1 MDFNIS
7 ILYFNNCAPN
17 DLPWYWGCMISQ
29 LIFPLALSISGDLGY
44 QHIEAF
50 DNKDEV
56 IPKRLYA
63 LQARANL
70 EYQFTRKFGIFATGG
85 YGLTRFY
92 NKSSNYDKGAI
103 IEAGIVLF

>member
-1 MDFNIS
+1 
-7 ILYFNNCAPN
+7 
-17 DLPWYWGCMISQ
+17 
-29 LIFPLALSISGDLGY
+29 
-44 QHIEAF
+44 
-50 DNKDEV
+50 V

>member
-1 MDFNIS
+1 
-7 ILYFNNCAPN
+7 
-17 DLPWYWGCMISQ
+17 
-29 LIFPLALSISGDLGY
+29 
-44 QHIEAF
+44 
-50 DNKDEV
+50 
-56 IPKRLYA
+56 

-70 EYQFTRKFGIFATGG
+70 EYQFTKKFGIFATGG

>member
-1 MDFNIS
+1 MYQG
-7 ILYFNNCAPN
+7 LN
-17 DLPWYWGCMISQ
+17 DKFSASASYRAGLS
-29 LIFPLALSISGDLGY
+29 FPLYKGLSISGDLGY

-70 EYQFTRKFGIFATGG
+70 EYQFTRKCGIFATGG

>member
-1 MDFNIS
+1 MHPIVPACPSLFTKAYPSAETLATSIS
-7 ILYFNNCAPN
+7 R
-17 DLPWYWGCMISQ
+17 
-29 LIFPLALSISGDLGY
+29 LSIT
-44 QHIEAF
+44 
-50 DNKDEV
+50 DEV